1 MFVLICFTL
10 LSKMVMKIDRNNL
23 RDTIK
28 VMKTNYE
35 YSKQFTPKTKSERLT
50 LASDKARLA
59 FTIYVYNRDRSNAR
73 KQLDKIEKL
82 FQDSLYE
89 VMYEADD
96 APMTIMNVGKCG
108 SGIRGLMGTYKG
120 DSRAIALG
128 ELFTKKLGHYNEYM
142 RFMDN

>member
-1 MFVLICFTL
+1 
-10 LSKMVMKIDRNNL
+10 MKIDRNNL

-35 YSKQFTPKTKSERLT
+35 YAKQFTPKTKTERLT

-59 FTIYVYNRDRSNAR
+59 FTIYVYNRDRPNAR

-82 FQDSLYE
+82 FQDILYE

-96 APMTIMNVGKCG
+96 KSITVMNVDKGG
-108 SGIRGLMGTYKG
+108 SSVRDLMGSYQG
-120 DSRAIALG
+120 DSRAIVLG
-128 ELFTKKLGHYNEYM
+128 KLFTKKLGHYNEYM
-142 RFMDN
+142 RIMDN